1 MEVPT
6 EKNIAMGIWMAQKT
20 VGVLKGIEIGKIV

>member
-1 MEVPT
+1 MELQT

-20 VGVLKGIEIGKIV
+20 VGMLKGIEIRKLI